1 MAEFSFDGYKS
12 TYSKSEK
19 RPDLNYFKIT
29 EDEGVAIV
37 RFNYA
42 SLNDVKVYTIHKV
55 GKFPHTKTVN
65 CLMEHGDTNE
75 CPLCASGNERM
86 GRLYVPLIEY
96 VQDAQ
101 GNVTINSCIWERP
114 YSFKDKIKSLIEE
127 YGDLRDYIFKIKRIP
142 GAKYPTYD
150 LIPANPKMYTDE
162 IYHKDFSAFNDL
174 KIVGRFVPDRTFED
188 LLTYVKTGEL
198 PQKGK
203 VENKEVEVAPY
214 PNTIPVKQAQEV
226 TTPIPQLYVAPQP
239 QPQLHVVPQPISQS
253 TPVINTPTT
262 PSEVYET
269 PKPLQSVTP
278 TPIPSVSQTPRQ
290 PKRFG
295 L

>member
-1 MAEFSFDGYKS
+1 MAEFSFDGYKA

-19 RPDLNYFKIT
+19 RPDLNYFKIK

-101 GNVTINSCIWERP
+101 GNVSINPCIWERP
-114 YSFKDKIKSLIEE
+114 YSFKDKIKSLIEK
-127 YGDLRDYIFKIKRIP
+127 YGDLRDYIFNIKRIP
-142 GAKYPTYD
+142 GAKYPTYN
-150 LIPANPKMYTDE
+150 LIPATPKMYTDE
-162 IYHKDFSAFNDL
+162 IYHKDFSAFTDL

-198 PQKGK
+198 PQKGR

-214 PNTIPVKQAQEV
+214 PNTIPVKQTQEV
-226 TTPIPQLYVAPQP
+226 TTPTPQPYVAPQP
-239 QPQLHVVPQPISQS
+239 ISQP
-253 TPVINTPTT
+253 TPVVNTPTNT
-262 PSEVYET
+262 FAQPQVQ
-269 PKPLQSVTP
+269 PAPQHLQQSVTP

>member
-1 MAEFSFDGYKS
+1 MAEFSFDGYKA

-19 RPDLNYFKIT
+19 RPDLNYFKIK

-101 GNVTINSCIWERP
+101 GNVSINPCIWERP

-162 IYHKDFSAFNDL
+162 IYHKDFSAFTDL

-198 PQKGK
+198 PQKGR

-214 PNTIPVKQAQEV
+214 PNTIPVKQSQEV
-226 TTPIPQLYVAPQP
+226 TTPTPQPYVAPQP
-239 QPQLHVVPQPISQS
+239 ISQP
-253 TPVINTPTT
+253 TPVVNTPTNT
-262 PSEVYET
+262 FAQPQVQ
-269 PKPLQSVTP
+269 PAPQHLQQSVTP

>member
-12 TYSKSEK
+12 TYSKSER
-19 RPDLNYFKIT
+19 RPDLNYFKIK

-42 SLNDVKVYTIHKV
+42 SVNDVKVYTVHKV

-86 GRLYVPLIEY
+86 ARLYAPLIEY

-101 GNVTINSCIWERP
+101 GNLTINPCIWERP
-114 YSFKDKIKSLIEE
+114 FSFKDKIKSLIEE
-127 YGDLRDYIFKIKRIP
+127 YGDLRDYVFKIKRVP
-142 GAKYPTYD
+142 GAKYPTYE

-162 IYHKDFSAFNDL
+162 IYQKDFSAFTDL
-174 KIVGRFVPDRTFED
+174 KIVGRFVPDRTFDD

-198 PQKGK
+198 PQKGR

-214 PNTIPVKQAQEV
+214 PNTIPVQ
-226 TTPIPQLYVAPQP
+226 PQVQPAPQPYVAPQP
-239 QPQLHVVPQPISQS
+239 VTQP
-253 TPVINTPTT
+253 TPVVTTPTT
-262 PSEVYET
+262 PKEVYVA
-269 PKPLQSVTP
+269 PQPVQPSVTP

-290 PKRFG
+290 PRRFG

>member
-19 RPDLNYFKIT
+19 RPDLNYFKIK

-42 SLNDVKVYTIHKV
+42 SLNDVKVYTVHKV

-101 GNVTINSCIWERP
+101 GNVSINPCIWERP

-127 YGDLRDYIFKIKRIP
+127 YGDLRDYVFKIKRIP

-162 IYHKDFSAFNDL
+162 IYHKDFSAFTDL

-198 PQKGK
+198 PQKGR
-203 VENKEVEVAPY
+203 VENKEVEVAP
-214 PNTIPVKQAQEV
+214 
-226 TTPIPQLYVAPQP
+226 
-239 QPQLHVVPQPISQS
+239 
-253 TPVINTPTT
+253 
-262 PSEVYET
+262 
-269 PKPLQSVTP
+269 
-278 TPIPSVSQTPRQ
+278 
-290 PKRFG
+290 
-295 L
+295 

>member
-12 TYSKSEK
+12 TYTKSER
-19 RPDLNYFKIT
+19 RPDLNYFKIK

-42 SLNDVKVYTIHKV
+42 SVNDVKVYTVHKV

-86 GRLYVPLIEY
+86 ARLYVPLIEY

-101 GNVTINSCIWERP
+101 GNLTINPCIWERP
-114 YSFKDKIKSLIEE
+114 FSFKDKIKSLIEE
-127 YGDLRDYIFKIKRIP
+127 YGDLRDYVFKIKRVP
-142 GAKYPTYD
+142 GAKYPTYE

-162 IYHKDFSAFNDL
+162 IYQKDFSAFADL
-174 KIVGRFVPDRTFED
+174 KIVGRFVPDRTFDD

-198 PQKGK
+198 PQKGR

-214 PNTIPVKQAQEV
+214 PNTIPVQPQV
-226 TTPIPQLYVAPQP
+226 QPTPQPYVAPQP
-239 QPQLHVVPQPISQS
+239 VSQP
-253 TPVINTPTT
+253 TPVVTTPTT
-262 PSEVYET
+262 PKEVYEA
-269 PKPLQSVTP
+269 PQPVQPSVTP

-290 PKRFG
+290 PRRFG